1 MLNKYLLI
9 KTMESKRRYQL
20 NILLDFPETTP
31 QIVRDYYMNLP
42 ETVLTK
48 DDSGVDMMIPI
59 NTTISAHSIHIV
71 GNTYEIYGE
80 NVSKIDHCIKCC
92 MFDTTTNKSVGYYT
106 YGRSSIYKYGLSV
119 ANSVGI
125 IDMGYRGHLIGM
137 VYNMKFDNIVKLEAG
152 TRLFQICA
160 PDLSPLSV
168 KIVDSLPES
177 TRGEGGFGSTGN

>member
-1 MLNKYLLI
+1 MSN
-9 KTMESKRRYQL
+9 RRYQL
-20 NILLDFPETTP
+20 NILLDLPETTP
-31 QIVRDYYMNLP
+31 QIVRDYYHNLP
-42 ETVLTK
+42 TSVLTK
-48 DDSGVDMMIPI
+48 DDSGVDIMVPTDITL
-59 NTTISAHSIHIV
+59 NSHSIDWL
-71 GNTYEIYGE
+71 YEYSGSKKYFLIGD
-80 NVSKIDHCIKCC
+80 NLTKIDHHIKCC
-92 MFDTTTNKSVGYYT
+92 MYDTTNNTLVGYYT

-137 VYNMKFDNIVKLEAG
+137 VYNMKFDNRMKIDAG

-177 TRGEGGFGSTGN
+177 ARGEGGFGSTGK

>member
-1 MLNKYLLI
+1 MSN
-9 KTMESKRRYQL
+9 RRYQL
-20 NILLDFPETTP
+20 NILLDLPETAP
-31 QIVRDYYMNLP
+31 QSVRDYYHNLP
-42 ETVLTK
+42 ASVLTK
-48 DDSGVDMMIPI
+48 DDSGVDIMVPTDMYI
-59 NTTISAHSIHIV
+59 NTYNINYDSGRDPPNYNLS
-71 GNTYEIYGE
+71 
-80 NVSKIDHCIKCC
+80 NVITKGDNLTKIDHHIKCC
-92 MFDTTTNKSVGYYT
+92 MYDTTNNTLVGYYT

-137 VYNMKFDNIVKLEAG
+137 VYNMKFDNNMKIDAG

-177 TRGEGGFGSTGN
+177 ARGEGGFGSTGK